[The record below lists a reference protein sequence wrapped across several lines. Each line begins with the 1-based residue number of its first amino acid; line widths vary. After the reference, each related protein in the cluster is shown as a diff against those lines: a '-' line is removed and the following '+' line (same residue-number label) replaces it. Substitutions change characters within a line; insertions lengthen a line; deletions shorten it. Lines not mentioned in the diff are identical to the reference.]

1 MSNIEYPKGTRMSKG
16 ERAEAEIARIDYT
29 LRFHGKAWKQPETAD
44 LMSLQAKACW
54 ADRRAHLGR

>member
-1 MSNIEYPKGTRMSKG
+1 MSKG